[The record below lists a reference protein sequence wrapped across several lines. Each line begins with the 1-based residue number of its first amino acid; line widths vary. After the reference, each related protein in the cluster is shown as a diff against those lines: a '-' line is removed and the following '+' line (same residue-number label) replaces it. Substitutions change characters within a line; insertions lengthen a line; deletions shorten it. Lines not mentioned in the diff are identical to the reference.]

1 MNHGQVRDKTCKVI
15 WGGYL
20 LRVDSD
26 ILQFEMHK
34 FAEQEAKKRQQIITS
49 ALDLGRRL
57 HPEVAQKL
65 VGLFSV
71 KKCSHGMVLAEQH
84 GDIND
89 IFVLETATCATRLE
103 LKFCKAAARPEAS
116 SGMSEKSRNEMYAV
130 PNKLMTKYIHLNSA
144 GPMDCLGL
152 TDWASACKAA
162 VEKRRTGGGGHVHL
176 ADVSAHWIAS
186 VHVVNEGT
194 VLVANRHRM
203 MAFLEAYY
211 DREIPLLEA
220 LRLQQER
227 KINAR
232 ASRIMAG
239 IANFEQHGLVMAQAD
254 ALFLKTMFGSPEEEM
269 VGRRAEVAIQKY
281 MTEQA
286 QAHWWSGVLDIPSSL
301 NKPLPTWADVHR
313 SGRKGRPNTLL
324 HQSQYSRPPA
334 PAERSRNSQARQA
347 AKVERLRPSAK
358 ELVFGIAEVSVFNDA
373 LPDPMPKLSLRE
385 IAALHKE
392 NKSSSTQRHARQMG
406 SGYCSGASTDRL
418 PRTSQADERVA
429 GTYAM
434 RHLPRTLQSQGV
446 QEGERTG
453 KAANKKRTRWLSLA
467 GETYKD
473 VVYEINQ
480 KRDAIKNLTPL
491 DQTLPKL
498 DSTLSLIQRNPM
510 QRPSVDGRESSSAP
524 AVDEQMA
531 DTLLGAA
538 REANNAELERL
549 AEKVFMSWSKVYDG
563 AGDPCAKPE
572 RRPPFAKIPA
582 PPSRSEFSLRS
593 ARSRRLRGLSEGGD
607 TLSAPL
613 G

>member
-20 LRVDSD
+20 LRVDGD

-71 KKCSHGMVLAEQH
+71 KNCSHGMVLAEQH

-176 ADVSAHWIAS
+176 AEISAHWIAS
-186 VHVVNEGT
+186 MQVVNEGT

-211 DREIPLLEA
+211 DGEIPLLEA

-286 QAHWWSGVLDIPSSL
+286 QAHWWSGVLDIPGSL

-313 SGRKGRPNTLL
+313 SGRTGRAGMVGRAITLATHDEAKYIGQVETLIGRPIPMGSLPGYE
-324 HQSQYSRPPA
+324 QEA
-334 PAERSRNSQARQA
+334 PGHDQKRKRRRGGRSRLKDDARPETPT
-347 AKVERLRPSAK
+347 KTEETETPPVISTPGSRRRP
-358 ELVFGIAEVSVFNDA
+358 
-373 LPDPMPKLSLRE
+373 
-385 IAALHKE
+385 
-392 NKSSSTQRHARQMG
+392 
-406 SGYCSGASTDRL
+406 AS
-418 PRTSQADERVA
+418 
-429 GTYAM
+429 
-434 RHLPRTLQSQGV
+434 
-446 QEGERTG
+446 
-453 KAANKKRTRWLSLA
+453 
-467 GETYKD
+467 
-473 VVYEINQ
+473 
-480 KRDAIKNLTPL
+480 
-491 DQTLPKL
+491 
-498 DSTLSLIQRNPM
+498 
-510 QRPSVDGRESSSAP
+510 
-524 AVDEQMA
+524 A
-531 DTLLGAA
+531 DTAA
-538 REANNAELERL
+538 PKNAE
-549 AEKVFMSWSKVYDG
+549 
-563 AGDPCAKPE
+563 PE
-572 RRPPFAKIPA
+572 PKQ
-582 PPSRSEFSLRS
+582 
-593 ARSRRLRGLSEGGD
+593 RSRRRRIKTDDAPPTPFQPLEKARETRINADREPVVGLGD
-607 TLSAPL
+607 HVPAFLMASIPVATEADL
-613 G
+613 GAEEKKPRRRRKPK